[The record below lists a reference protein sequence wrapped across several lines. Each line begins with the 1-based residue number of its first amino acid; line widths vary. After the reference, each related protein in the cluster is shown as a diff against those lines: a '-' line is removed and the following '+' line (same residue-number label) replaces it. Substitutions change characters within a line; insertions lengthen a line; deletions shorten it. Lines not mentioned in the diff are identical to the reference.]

1 MLLISKTPL
10 RVSFFGG
17 GTDYPEYFRHRRGAV
32 IGMAINKYIYIAALK
47 LSGIQS
53 YKYRLAYSQVE
64 RTSSV
69 SDIQHPVVKAAL
81 DYHSLDQP
89 LDISVMADMPA
100 NAGLGSSSTFTVGL
114 LNLLSKIRSENVTKL
129 DLALRAIHLERDLL
143 TENVGVQDQMHAA
156 FGGLNRFEFDAKG
169 YKITPLMIRGDC
181 LNTLLESLF
190 LVYTGVTR
198 HASSVVS
205 DQVVKTRE
213 GYIDAPL
220 EEMLQLVD
228 HAYEVI
234 LNSEPSEMVASLG
247 ALLNE
252 AWRLKKAFSTKISN
266 QAIDDFYSQLRSAG
280 ALGCKLCG
288 AGGGG
293 FFLAVVPQDR
303 RQRFF
308 DIVGAEK
315 ITALGIDTQG
325 STILY
330 Q

>member
-47 LSGIQS
+47 LSGVQS

-69 SDIQHPVVKAAL
+69 ADIQHPVVKAAL
-81 DYHSLDQP
+81 DHYGIDQP

-114 LNLLSKIRSENVTKL
+114 LHLLSKIRSENVTKL

-169 YKITPLMIRGDC
+169 YKITPLMMRGDC
-181 LNTLLESLF
+181 LNALLASLF

-198 HASSVVS
+198 HASSVVF
-205 DQVVKTRE
+205 DQVAKTRE
-213 GYIDAPL
+213 GLIEKPL

-234 LNSEPSEMVASLG
+234 LNPEPNEMVASLG

-252 AWRLKKAFSTKISN
+252 AWRLKKAFSTQVSN
-266 QAIDDFYSQLRSAG
+266 QAINDLYQQLRGAG

-293 FFLAVVPQDR
+293 FFLAVVPPEQR
-303 RQRFF
+303 KRFF

-315 ITALGIDTQG
+315 ITTLGIDTQG